1 MYRKNRAQ
9 KTMKVWQLIVGLAVG
24 VLLCCLPFL
33 LPQMPTALELALILV
48 GLGVLAASALVFVGQ
63 HGGVRCPN
71 CGQRWGG
78 FYGFGIAKH
87 TSEGIFRCPQCG
99 TMIRLK

>member
-1 MYRKNRAQ
+1 MYRRNRAQ
-9 KTMKVWQLIVGLAVG
+9 KTMKVWQPIVGLAVG
-24 VLLCCLPFL
+24 VLLCCLPLL
-33 LPQMPTALELALILV
+33 LPQMPTALILV
-48 GLGVLAASALVFVGQ
+48 GLGVLAASALAFVGQ

-71 CGQRWGG
+71 CGRRWGG